1 VPCRHVR
8 RLRGEGRGR
17 HSALKRGRRPPGG
30 RAHLLLAADEP
41 QGHSRRAAPYVML
54 NPRPWALELKGG
66 PARRPSGGVHRP
78 PRLRVPQTPWLTD
91 NGPGI
96 CGFNHLNSMGKTAQR
111 AAVGHG
117 CGGCSRFRAS
127 TAHPARG
134 RRVGLRNAR
143 KGPKVDSEVS
153 AWRGQLTRAT
163 ASKRLCTQ
171 T

>member
-1 VPCRHVR
+1 MPCRHVR

-66 PARRPSGGVHRP
+66 AARRPSGGVHRP
-78 PRLRVPQTPWLTD
+78 PGLRFPQTPWLTD

-96 CGFNHLNSMGKTAQR
+96 CGFNKVNSMGKQPNTPQLG
-111 AAVGHG
+111 AAAAGAAG
-117 CGGCSRFRAS
+117 FSAS

-134 RRVGLRNAR
+134 REVGLRKAR
-143 KGPKVDSEVS
+143 KGPKVGSEVS
-153 AWRGQLTRAT
+153 AWRGQLTRAP
-163 ASKRLCTQ
+163 AFARLCTQ